1 METTFRLNAE
11 ELDEKWLLALKQMF
25 QNESVIV
32 RVKSQKKD
40 TTKYLL
46 SHPEQKK
53 IILKSLQ
60 EAQNSDFIA
69 VNLEDYR

>member
-1 METTFRLNAE
+1 METTFRLNAD

-40 TTKYLL
+40 TTKHLL

-69 VNLEDYR
+69 ANLEDYR

>member
-1 METTFRLNAE
+1 METTFRLNAD

-60 EAQNSDFIA
+60 EAQNSDLIA